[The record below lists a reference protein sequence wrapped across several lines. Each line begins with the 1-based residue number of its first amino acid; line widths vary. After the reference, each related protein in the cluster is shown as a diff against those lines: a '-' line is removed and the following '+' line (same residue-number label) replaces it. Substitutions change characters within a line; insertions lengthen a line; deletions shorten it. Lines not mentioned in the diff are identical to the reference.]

1 MSSEDLKALKARV
14 EDLEKR
20 LAELELRLKNLR
32 DYGI

>member
-1 MSSEDLKALKARV
+1 MSEDLKALKARV